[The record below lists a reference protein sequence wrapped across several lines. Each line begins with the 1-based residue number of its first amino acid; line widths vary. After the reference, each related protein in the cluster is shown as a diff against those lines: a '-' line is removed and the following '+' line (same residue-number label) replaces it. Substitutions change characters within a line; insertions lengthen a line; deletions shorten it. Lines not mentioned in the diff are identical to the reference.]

1 MANYGFNIDTEYGTN
16 LIDWANA
23 RQEQIDKEREQTK
36 QDYMNALRMFGSVIP
51 LSRMHGKKEY
61 MKSWPKMNGYEEELL
76 TQSQPTS
83 KYSPDYASL
92 VMLGINP
99 EMKVR

>member
-23 RQEQIDKEREQTK
+23 RQEQIDKERDQTK
-36 QDYMNALRMFGSVIP
+36 QDYMNAIRMFGSVIP
-51 LSRMHGKKEY
+51 LSRMHEKKKY
-61 MKSWPKMNGYEEELL
+61 MTPWPKNYATDALIAAD
-76 TQSQPTS
+76 TQPMS
-83 KYSPDYASL
+83 KYSPEYAHL

-99 EMKVR
+99 ELKVR

>member
-23 RQEQIDKEREQTK
+23 RQEQIDKQREQTK

-51 LSRMHGKKEY
+51 LSRMHGQTEDLMTY
-61 MKSWPKMNGYEEELL
+61 
-76 TQSQPTS
+76 TQPTS
-83 KYSPDYASL
+83 KYSPEYAHL
-92 VMLGINP
+92 IMLGINP
-99 EMKVR
+99 ELKGR

>member
-61 MKSWPKMNGYEEELL
+61 MTE
-76 TQSQPTS
+76 TQPTS
-83 KYSPDYASL
+83 KYSPEYASL

>member
-1 MANYGFNIDTEYGTN
+1 MANYGFNVDTEYGTN

-23 RQEQIDKEREQTK
+23 RQEQIDKEKEQTK
-36 QDYMNALRMFGSVIP
+36 QDYMNALRMLGSVIP

-61 MKSWPKMNGYEEELL
+61 N
-76 TQSQPTS
+76 
-83 KYSPDYASL
+83 SPDYASL

-99 EMKVR
+99 ELKVR

>member
-1 MANYGFNIDTEYGTN
+1 MANYGFNIDAEYGTN

-23 RQEQIDKEREQTK
+23 RQEQIDKDRDQTK

-51 LSRMHGKKEY
+51 LSRMHGKKES
-61 MKSWPKMNGYEEELL
+61 MTPWPNISGYDTY
-76 TQSQPTS
+76 TQPIS
-83 KYSPDYASL
+83 KYSPEYARL

-99 EMKVR
+99 ELKVR